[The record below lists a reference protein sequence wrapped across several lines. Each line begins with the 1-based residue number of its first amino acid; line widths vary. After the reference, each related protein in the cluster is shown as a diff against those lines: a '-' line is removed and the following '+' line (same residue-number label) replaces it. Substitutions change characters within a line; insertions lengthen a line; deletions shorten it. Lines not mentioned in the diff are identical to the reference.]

1 MSYSGWMKSSGR
13 RVLEQYKEAINWIM
27 MQCCFKCNRWQLF
40 VTLHSDDLLKYCSEL
55 HLLLI
60 KAVLC
65 VLVRVCGLVCSML
78 WRFSSVDCWPVT
90 TLETTWSSLCGPLGT
105 GTCPL
110 ATPQFR
116 LCILF
121 VIFYMMKHYSDFAM
135 LHRELMLVVTGILC
149 LPCLYNHVVFHD

>member
-1 MSYSGWMKSSGR
+1 MKSSGR

-55 HLLLI
+55 CLLLI
-60 KAVLC
+60 RAVLC
-65 VLVRVCGLVCSML
+65 ACACVWLSFYDHTML
-78 WRFSSVDCWPVT
+78 WRFSCVDCWPVT

-110 ATPQFR
+110 APPQFR

-121 VIFYMMKHYSDFAM
+121 VTCYVMKHYTDFAV
-135 LHRELMLVVTGILC
+135 LHLAGYHRC
-149 LPCLYNHVVFHD
+149 SLPAVSL